1 MGRYGTTK
9 NAERVSV
16 DLSLGRQV
24 REQRGTKNR
33 TQVKNPTRNPTRF
46 MSGQSQCEITSHIN
60 AFKGIQQNQDS
71 SNKI

>member
-1 MGRYGTTK
+1 M
-9 NAERVSV
+9 
-16 DLSLGRQV
+16 

-46 MSGQSQCEITSHIN
+46 MSGQSQGESTSHIN